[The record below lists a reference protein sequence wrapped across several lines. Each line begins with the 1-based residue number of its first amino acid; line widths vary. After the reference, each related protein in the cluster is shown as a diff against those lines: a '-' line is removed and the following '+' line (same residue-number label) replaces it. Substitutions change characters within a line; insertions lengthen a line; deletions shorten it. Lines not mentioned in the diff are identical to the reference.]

1 MKTIFRNIRTASLA
15 LCAALTVSSCE
26 SFLETDP
33 YDFVAPETFY
43 SNEKECTMALAGVY
57 WTMASENVYGNRYS
71 CMISNIDDLS
81 YYQRNAGALSS
92 QVFGNDHNPS
102 NTDIWNCWKSL

>member
-43 SNEKECTMALAGVY
+43 SNEKNALWHWLVY
-57 WTMASENVYGNRYS
+57 IGQW
-71 CMISNIDDLS
+71 
-81 YYQRNAGALSS
+81 
-92 QVFGNDHNPS
+92 QVKMYMV
-102 NTDIWNCWKSL
+102 TDILA